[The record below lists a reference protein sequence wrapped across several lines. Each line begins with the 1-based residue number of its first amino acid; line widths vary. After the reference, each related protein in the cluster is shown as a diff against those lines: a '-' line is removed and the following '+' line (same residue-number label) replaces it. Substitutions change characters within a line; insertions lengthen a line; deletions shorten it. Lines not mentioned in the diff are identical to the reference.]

1 MTERRGTRISDT
13 ALAKANPP
21 EDPHARVEAD
31 SFQPDLNNEDHLREL
46 MYHTGSK
53 KGRLEAQYA
62 YMAEKR
68 KLILDENQLRF
79 RAQGKPQWEAERM
92 GRVEQKYR
100 DHVDAMY
107 RIHIE
112 IKELDAK
119 YWDLQRR
126 LKQIDKHHDQ
136 VMADNYRHRR

>member
-21 EDPHARVEAD
+21 ANAHAKVEAD
-31 SFQPDLNNEDHLREL
+31 SFTPDLNNEDHLREL

-62 YMAEKR
+62 HMVEKR

-92 GRVEQKYR
+92 GRVEQNYR
-100 DHVDAMY
+100 DHVDAMN
-107 RIHIE
+107 RINIE
-112 IKELDAK
+112 IKELDAQ

>member
-13 ALAKANPP
+13 ALAKASPP
-21 EDPHARVEAD
+21 ATTPTNVQAD
-31 SFQPDLNNEDHLREL
+31 NFTPDFNNEDHLREL
-46 MYHTGSK
+46 LFHTGQR
-53 KGRLEAQYA
+53 KGHLEAQHA
-62 YMAEKR
+62 YMQEQR
-68 KLILDENQLRF
+68 KLILDELQLKF

-107 RIHIE
+107 HIHIV
-112 IKELDAK
+112 IKELDAQ

>member
-13 ALAKANPP
+13 ALAKASPP
-21 EDPHARVEAD
+21 EPTRARTEPD
-31 SFQPDLNNEDHLREL
+31 SFTPDLNNEDHLREL
-46 MYHTGSK
+46 LFHTGQR
-53 KGRLEAQYA
+53 KGRLEAKHA
-62 YMAEKR
+62 YMQEQR
-68 KLILDENQLRF
+68 KLVLDELQLQF